1 MIYSF
6 IIIFGGC
13 RFMRK
18 VDLRMKEQ
26 KKYEIIKELVDHNG
40 NKNRAAIK
48 LGCTKRTVNRL
59 IKLYKEN
66 GKEGFVHKNR
76 GRKPSTTIPLDV
88 RNKVIQLYQD
98 EFINANFTHFCEI
111 LKEDYNI
118 SISDTTLKSW
128 LYDEGVLSPK
138 AHRITKKR
146 LKDELKAKK
155 DTSLSN
161 RVKNELTEAIAQ
173 IDAKDAHPRRSR
185 SKYMGEMIQMD
196 ASSYEWI
203 PGQIWHLHAAIDD
216 ATGEVVGLHF
226 DTQETLNGYYNVL
239 YQILTNYGIPAMFYT
254 DRRTVFEY
262 KRKNNALDDDDTF
275 TQFSYA
281 CHQLGI
287 DIQTTSVAQAKG
299 RVERLNET
307 LQSRLPVELKR
318 AHINNI
324 EQANE
329 FLKSYLKKFNDQ
341 FALHLNSTKSV
352 FEEQPS
358 LDKINQIL
366 AIISERKIDHG
377 HSIKF
382 QNQFYITKDAYGQPI
397 YFKAKTTCMVIQAFD
412 GTLYGNVL
420 DQLYIL
426 EPIPKTEAIS
436 KNFDNPITNKVKKEK
451 KHYIPPMSHPWK
463 HASYLNYLQKMK
475 HRSSN
480 PTYV

>member
-1 MIYSF
+1 
-6 IIIFGGC
+6 
-13 RFMRK
+13 MRK
-18 VDLRMKEQ
+18 VDLRMNEQ
-26 KKYEIIKELVDHNG
+26 EKYETIKELVDHNG

-48 LGCTKRTVNRL
+48 LGCSQRTINRL
-59 IKLYKEN
+59 IKLYKEY
-66 GKEGFVHKNR
+66 GKEGFIHKNR
-76 GRKPSTTIPLDV
+76 GRKPVTTIPLDV
-88 RNKVIQLYQD
+88 RNKVVKLYLE
-98 EFINANFTHFCEI
+98 EFMNANFTHFCEI

-118 SISDTTLKSW
+118 SISDTTLKHW
-128 LYDEGVLSPK
+128 LFEEDILSPK
-138 AHRITKKR
+138 AHRTTKKK
-146 LKDELKAKK
+146 LKDKLKKKK
-155 DTSLSN
+155 DASTSKKIRN
-161 RVKNELTEAIAQ
+161 DLTEAIAQ
-173 IDAKDAHPRRSR
+173 IDSKDAHPRRPR

-196 ASSYEWI
+196 ASSFEWI
-203 PGQIWHLHAAIDD
+203 PNLNWHLHAAIDD
-216 ATGEVVGLHF
+216 ASGKVVGLYF
-226 DTQETLNGYYNVL
+226 DTQETLKGYYNVL

-299 RVERLNET
+299 RIERLNET

-318 AHINNI
+318 AHITNI

-358 LDKINQIL
+358 LEKINQIL

-382 QNQFYITKDAYGQPI
+382 QNQFYITKDSFGQPI

-426 EPIPKTEAIS
+426 EEIPKTEATS
-436 KNFDNPITNKVKKEK
+436 KTFDTPIPSINKKEK

-463 HASYLNYLQKMK
+463 HASFLNYLQKMQ
-475 HRSSN
+475 HHNFNSAN
-480 PTYV
+480 V